1 MIPESVRVIGHS
13 AFAYCSGLV
22 SVTLTNSEVR
32 IQSNAFKECDGL
44 REIRCIGREENWKE
58 VINNLPRYFGLEI
71 RFIEEES

>member
-1 MIPESVRVIGHS
+1 MIGHS
-13 AFAYCSGLV
+13 AFAFCSSLV
-22 SVTLTNSEVR
+22 SVTLTNSEVQ